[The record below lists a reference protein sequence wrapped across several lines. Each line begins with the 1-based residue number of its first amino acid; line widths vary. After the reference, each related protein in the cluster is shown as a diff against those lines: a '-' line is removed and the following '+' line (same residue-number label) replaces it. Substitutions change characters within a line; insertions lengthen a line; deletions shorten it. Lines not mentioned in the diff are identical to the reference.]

1 MQASLHD
8 QRHAVRS
15 TPRSTQPCR
24 PYPVN
29 PTLTP
34 LYLNLALPNPATPPT
49 LSSVRHVMVIIHS
62 TTSSGFNSSW
72 LNSAG
77 GGKHGFD

>member
-1 MQASLHD
+1 MVNTPIMVMRLSMLEVIMQGFI
-8 QRHAVRS
+8 R
-15 TPRSTQPCR
+15 
-24 PYPVN
+24 
-29 PTLTP
+29 
-34 LYLNLALPNPATPPT
+34 PPT
-49 LSSVRHVMVIIHS
+49 VPVRHVMVIIHS